1 MLLKYFFLFIF
12 LSSCTKARN
21 THSCC
26 IEDKINLLDDL
37 LDLSSEE
44 NFFDEIDEN
53 LLFDAI
59 ISDDLEID
67 KISEVKTKIKPNAWP
82 QFVPANQNP
91 TNPPKNQRTKI
102 GAEKSYNP
110 QSIYEKCGRINPRRD
125 CWDKSFT
132 SSCYR
137 PSRKGRQFY
146 LHCGVFTVNGEVR
159 KCPDYTF
166 WNQKILSCD
175 YR

>member
-1 MLLKYFFLFIF
+1 MLLKYFSLFIA
-12 LSSCTKARN
+12 LSSCTKAR
-21 THSCC
+21 TTQSCC
-26 IEDKINLLDDL
+26 IEDKIDL
-37 LDLSSEE
+37 LNDLFEPSNEE
-44 NFFDEIDEN
+44 NLFDEIDEN
-53 LLFDAI
+53 LLFDPI
-59 ISDDLEID
+59 ISDDVEVD
-67 KISEVKTKIKPNAWP
+67 KISKAKIKIKLNTWP
-82 QFVPANQNP
+82 QFVPANQKP
-91 TNPPKNQRTKI
+91 TDSSKNQRKKI
-102 GAEKSYNP
+102 EAKKYRNP

-137 PSRKGRQFY
+137 PSRQGRQFY
-146 LHCGVFTVNGEVR
+146 LHCGVFTVKGEVR